1 MPDVTSFTAAFK
13 GTRTMTAMMTLGG
26 TLNETVSNAQ
36 LLAAAPS
43 SGPLFDFLNTV
54 QASDSTAATAFTV
67 TNAGVIDIQPVTGQT
82 SYAWLWKANNAKPS
96 VQLVNTAAA
105 GVANVTLQLV
115 HSIAQ

>member
-1 MPDVTSFTAAFK
+1 MADVTSFTAVFK
-13 GTRTMTAMMTLGG
+13 GTRTMTAVLTLGG

-36 LLAAAPS
+36 LLGAAPS
-43 SGPLFDFLNTV
+43 SGVLFTFLNTV
-54 QASDSTAATAFTV
+54 YATDTDVATAFSA
-67 TNAGVIDIQPVTGQT
+67 TNAGVLDIQPVTGQT

-105 GVANVTLQLV
+105 GVANVTLQFV